1 MAGADDE
8 PATNEPAAIVRA
20 DWVVVGDPTSAGS
33 VLEDGA
39 VLVVGERIAAVG
51 PAARVLADHPG
62 VPVER
67 LERHVL
73 VPGMVNAHAHLAMTM
88 FRGTADDRDLADFL
102 AVVMPL
108 EARTLTREH
117 VEVGTRSAAV
127 ELLRGGVTS
136 SLDMYFHTVVGRR
149 AAAEVGLRVL
159 TGPTIIEGGPS
170 TLPWD
175 DLMVHAS
182 TFLAEH
188 PSDGAWRPV
197 LGPHGTY
204 TVSPSQ
210 LDEVA
215 ALAGAHDCIV
225 QIHLSETEAENQ
237 MVLERLGRRPLDVL
251 DAAGLLGPDTVLAH
265 GVHLNADEQRRVA
278 AAGAAVAHC
287 PVSNLKL
294 ASGVAPV
301 PGLLA
306 AGVTVALG
314 TDGAASAND
323 LDLLAVLRLTALLH
337 KGAPSGPDG
346 PDATNLAAA
355 VALRMATLGGAIAL
369 GIDDHTGSIEE
380 GKLADLVAV
389 DLADPST
396 EPVRDPVAAV
406 VYGASRSQVRSVWVA
421 GERAVRDGRCVNVD
435 ERDVVAALRRLGDE
449 LLRG

>member
-1 MAGADDE
+1 VSRTDAGGRIIRSE
-8 PATNEPAAIVRA
+8 
-20 DWVVVGDPTSAGS
+20 WVVVGDPAAGGS
-33 VLEDGA
+33 VVDDGA
-39 VLVVGERIAAVG
+39 VLVLDGRIAAVG
-51 PAARVLADHPG
+51 PAAQVLGDHPG

-73 VPGMVNAHAHLAMTM
+73 IPGLVNAHAHLAMTM

-102 AVVMPL
+102 SVVMPL
-108 EARTLTREH
+108 EARTLTPGH

-127 ELLRGGVTS
+127 ELLRCGVTT
-136 SLDMYFHTVVGRR
+136 SLDMYFHAVVGRP

-175 DLMVHAS
+175 DLMVHAEA
-182 TFLAEH
+182 FLAAN
-188 PSDGAWRPV
+188 PSEGAWRPV

-215 ALAGAHDCIV
+215 ALAADHDCVV
-225 QIHLSETEAENQ
+225 QIHLSETEAENR
-237 MVLERLGRRPLDVL
+237 MVVEQLGRRPLDVL

-265 GVHLNADEQRRVA
+265 GVHLDADEQRRVA

-306 AGVTVALG
+306 AGATVALG

-337 KGAPSGPDG
+337 KGAPADPGG
-346 PDATNLAAA
+346 PDATNVAAA
-355 VALRMATLGGAIAL
+355 VALRMATLGGATAL
-369 GIDDHTGSIEE
+369 GIDDHTGSIEV

-421 GERAVRDGRCVNVD
+421 GQRVVRDGGCVNVD
-435 ERDVVAALRRLGDE
+435 ERDVVAELQRLGDE

>member
-1 MAGADDE
+1 M
-8 PATNEPAAIVRA
+8 IVRA
-20 DWVVVGDPTSAGS
+20 DWVVVGDPTADGS
-33 VLEDGA
+33 VVSDGA
-39 VLVVGERIAAVG
+39 VLVLGGRIADVG
-51 PAARVLADHPG
+51 PATQVLAGHPG

-102 AVVMPL
+102 SVVMPL
-108 EARTLTREH
+108 EARTLTRGH

-127 ELLRGGVTS
+127 ELLRCGVTT
-136 SLDMYFHTVVGRR
+136 SLDMYFHAVAGRA

-159 TGPTIIEGGPS
+159 TGATIIEGGPS

-175 DLMVHAS
+175 DLMAHAES
-182 TFLAEH
+182 FLVDH

-204 TVSPSQ
+204 TVTPEQ

-215 ALAGAHDCIV
+215 VLAAAHDCIV

-251 DAAGLLGPDTVLAH
+251 DAAGLLGADTVLAH
-265 GVHLNADEQRRVA
+265 GVHLDADERRRIA
-278 AAGAAVAHC
+278 SAGASVAHC

-301 PGLLA
+301 PELLA
-306 AGVTVALG
+306 AGATVALG

-323 LDLLAVLRLTALLH
+323 LDLLGVLRLTALLH
-337 KGAPSGPDG
+337 KGAPSGVDG

-355 VALRMATLGGAIAL
+355 VALRTATLGGATAL
-369 GIDDHTGSIEE
+369 GIDEHTGSIDE

-389 DLADPST
+389 DLSDPST

-406 VYGASRSQVRSVWVA
+406 VYGATRSQVRSVWVA
-421 GERAVRDGRCVNVD
+421 GERVVRDGRCVNVD
-435 ERDVVAALRRLGDE
+435 ERDVVAALRQLGDE
-449 LLRG
+449 LHPD